1 MSKLPAISGKKLLKV
16 LLKNGYYIRRQ
27 KGSHVHLRHSVRKPI
42 TIPNHRV
49 IAKGTLLE
57 ILKQTGLKK
66 EDLK

>member
-1 MSKLPAISGKKLLKV
+1 MTKLPPISAKKLLKV
-16 LLKNGYYIRRQ
+16 LLKNGYYVRSQ
-27 KGSHVHLRHSVRKPI
+27 KGSHIHLRHPAKKPI
-42 TIPNHRV
+42 TIPNHKV